1 MLCACGSGSGCHVVQ
16 IRHKSYA
23 RLQTPHQ
30 REPYFGN
37 RGIYLDKKD
46 FKEFGVVGNYI
57 FIHFING
64 DYENRGWVEMYE
76 KSYSTLE
83 CDREFDY
90 KPFKFTKTYMRKC
103 VTGEIL

>member
-1 MLCACGSGSGCHVVQ
+1 MTKADIIQ
-16 IRHKSYA
+16 
-23 RLQTPHQ
+23 
-30 REPYFGN
+30 YFGN
-37 RGIYLDKKD
+37 RGIYLDKQD

-57 FIHFING
+57 FIHLING

-76 KSYSTLE
+76 KGYSTLE
-83 CDREFDY
+83 CVREFDY